1 MKVLLECLV
10 LFIFVFL
17 LVFFM
22 LLAWLLV
29 LKECLVLLVVL
40 DGILF
45 QGDVVSDKLDV
56 NIS

>member
-1 MKVLLECLV
+1 MLLECLV

-17 LVFFM
+17 LAFFM

-29 LKECLVLLVVL
+29 SKECLILLVVL